1 MTEKIIGPTKGLYD
15 KFPRKGGT
23 ALRATHYCAGCGH
36 GVIHKLIGEALV
48 DLGLEDRAVAI
59 SPVGC
64 AVFAYYYF
72 NCGNL
77 QSPHGRAQAV
87 GTGISRAQNDA
98 VVISYQGDGDLAS
111 IGLAETMH
119 AANRGEKMAVFF
131 VNNTVYGMT
140 GGQMAPTTLIGEKTT
155 TSPYGRDQH
164 ETGFP
169 LHMCETLNTLL
180 APVFIER
187 VSVSDISH
195 IRKAKKAI
203 KKALEIQRDQKGY
216 AFVEIL
222 SPCPTNLKMDPLKN
236 AEFVNEMMEKEYP
249 LGNLRDLSGE
259 AESIARKESVYQKS
273 ALDAIFQLGEEK
285 ESVAADNGYEGEVQV
300 KIAGFGGQGVL
311 SLGLAVARAGVSAGR
326 HVSWYP
332 SYGPE
337 QRGGT
342 SNCAVILSS
351 REIGSPVIHEIDILV
366 AFNRPSLEK
375 FAGDVKAGGLLLYES
390 SIGDFP
396 FPSGIKTLAV
406 PAQQIAKDA
415 GSAKALN
422 TVMLGVMMAV
432 GNMNLRENDFSK
444 ALAETFAG
452 KPHLLELNQDI
463 LEKGAAWA
471 QENS

>member
-1 MTEKIIGPTKGLYD
+1 MP
-15 KFPRKGGT
+15 F
-23 ALRATHYCAGCGH
+23 
-36 GVIHKLIGEALV
+36 
-48 DLGLEDRAVAI
+48 
-59 SPVGC
+59 
-64 AVFAYYYF
+64 FAYYYF

-87 GTGISRAQNDA
+87 GTGISRSQNEA

-203 KKALEIQRDQKGY
+203 NKALEIQRDQKGY

-222 SPCPTNLKMDPLKN
+222 SPCPTNLKMDPIKN

-259 AESIARKESVYQKS
+259 AEPIVRKESVYQKS

-285 ESVAADNGYEGEVQV
+285 ESVGSDNGYEGEVHA

-311 SLGLAVARAGVSAGR
+311 SLGLVVARAGVSAGR

-366 AFNRPSLEK
+366 AFKPSFPGK
-375 FAGDVKAGGLLLYES
+375 ICRGCQNQRID
-390 SIGDFP
+390 SIR
-396 FPSGIKTLAV
+396 K
-406 PAQQIAKDA
+406 QH
-415 GSAKALN
+415 
-422 TVMLGVMMAV
+422 
-432 GNMNLRENDFSK
+432 R
-444 ALAETFAG
+444 
-452 KPHLLELNQDI
+452 
-463 LEKGAAWA
+463 
-471 QENS
+471 